1 MAVLSRSA
9 ESRRSSPTSAFV
21 PIASALPPGTDLQGG
36 IAEGLFMTRSDLRA
50 MRFTGIGQTEIQ
62 CFPLHL
68 TERGAGDPVTIMTG
82 LDPDVS
88 TLPGGTCLR
97 WSHIHVDNR
106 CSFTYK

>member
-1 MAVLSRSA
+1 
-9 ESRRSSPTSAFV
+9 
-21 PIASALPPGTDLQGG
+21 
-36 IAEGLFMTRSDLRA
+36 MTRSDLRA
-50 MRFTGIGQTEIQ
+50 MRFTGIRQTEIQ

-88 TLPGGTCLR
+88 TLPGGTGLR
-97 WSHIHVDNR
+97 WSRIHVDNR